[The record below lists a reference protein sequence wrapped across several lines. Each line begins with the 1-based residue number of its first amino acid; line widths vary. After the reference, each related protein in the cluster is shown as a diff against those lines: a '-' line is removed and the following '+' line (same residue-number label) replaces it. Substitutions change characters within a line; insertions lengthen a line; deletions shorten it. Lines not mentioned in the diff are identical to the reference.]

1 MKKFTKLLKEK
12 RWRWTAGGV
21 MCLAVAAII
30 FALSADFSAEA
41 DTITIGEQSFIQD
54 TDGSYLID
62 SAEKMIALSNATS
75 GTNGTFKL
83 TEDITVS
90 VSAPATG
97 IFEGT
102 FDGNGHVITINSAGI
117 SSNKAGEVSQ
127 GLLFGTVSDNGTVKN
142 VIIDFAGDI
151 SYTRTSLG
159 ELVLDETKPMTYVV
173 SNPTNSAPDLS
184 NTNEI
189 QIDGEYYKEQELLN
203 VDATA
208 KKYYKLVAGNDYF
221 GLLCGKNH
229 GTIQQVYLADTS
241 TGNVKATISRGQS
254 QTGIPTEY
262 TLTGKADVKYRYKRK
277 EETNTQN
284 ASGSVTLSGT
294 AYDGSNS
301 NVSNS
306 VDGLSLK
313 VAAPKAVNGN
323 LITYQVE
330 VTGATG
336 TEFELR
342 STVTGITFADKYKIP
357 ATGSVSTSISYTI
370 PQNTTSVAM
379 NITATE
385 VLSGTTDETQ
395 TAKTVTVSNINTNVY
410 SSVVQNDQEIIFS
423 GISGLIGT
431 LEKPNTNVVVSGNDS
446 SRFTYM
452 LTLKNNNNTAVTI
465 FKEGLVDWTL
475 NNSPISADVEI
486 PASGS
491 VELKR
496 EVPIT
501 FSGENDQFS
510 VNKSD
515 SINGTLTTVSY
526 TYEFTPDMTVIEKF
540 TENSDVTEVAVSGS
554 EKTIFNNLYAGGI
567 VGLNTGGIS
576 EVKQTVDLSGE
587 ATSDSFALGG
597 IAGSATSGSLTS
609 LYMLGKVNGESIFV
623 GNGTVSPVGSASTLQ
638 TSIPDGATEWT
649 TYNEYAQSGEMIS
662 ASTHADLKWLVKD
675 VSFSYS
681 GPYDNKIIVSLS
693 DNIKVTSKDLS
704 GISVGYTARKNL
716 QASENQA
723 YYSDQGIIELGD
735 SGFYKVLAAYATD
748 GYYHYREND
757 TSTNTVRYPYPEK
770 GPFEV
775 ISANVVRS
783 KVNPL
788 EDVVEMTI
796 SPTLANGGKIY
807 YVVNSTTTLPGT
819 GTNSSETTLNSNGIA
834 SVPFKESSEQYRMVV
849 VSNGH
854 IYPAFLSGT
863 YNINQKKE
871 LPKPNVSVFD
881 YYNAN
886 GEKKAYSSFGNS
898 GTSYIAGEEMII
910 QPYGSETYNYSF
922 RYMFS
927 HVAPV
932 NEHWVT
938 NETEEYYNNRYK
950 GNGNDTSFDA
960 MFTENALNYT
970 DSAIIPKDYDENQ
983 DVYLYVEVSKK
994 NYNSAIYCFGPISIS
1009 QKDVLKATLPSAN
1022 GYTAV
1027 NGDIMKISGAPIGTT
1042 VEYFISKT
1050 PTSSYSGTWLTYQSN
1065 TGILMNENVGNY
1077 VYARIKY
1084 DTSKYSE
1091 WFEFA
1096 CAFGGECA
1104 EPNITPNTG
1113 AATGNVETDTVI
1125 GSAVGSTTPI
1135 SLSSR
1140 TANAHIFYL
1149 LSDAKQTMN
1158 LERVDKVPEEVT
1170 KDGDYNNAKTQ
1181 RYFKVGERWYRTDN
1195 ANVERYVESIH
1206 LFNDTANVKLAYISS
1221 VAVADGYKVS
1231 NARNYVYRIKQ
1242 AQQVASPEAALET
1255 SCSPSIEKF
1264 EVANVALGSSLSFYS
1279 VTPEAELYYAIGSG
1293 TEEPTLKV
1301 PEGGIVVEGTYGENF
1316 VVRIQAKKEGML
1328 PSEVI
1333 SFVYKISDQ
1342 EMASTPTATP
1352 GTSAEMPTV
1361 ILPGNK
1367 ILLSTDT
1374 KEALIYY
1381 TLDGSSPVVTVSEEG
1396 VFSSGNEA
1404 TKLYDPTVGI
1414 DMPEEGKD
1422 YFTITAVAVKN
1433 GLAKSAEAHFT
1444 YSFPATVLAPYANF
1458 ASGKVELNEKIL
1470 LKNLTEDAVIYYS
1483 VAYGEMVP
1491 EDPTLSSSVFNEAY
1505 PFTITQKTTIKAM
1518 AVKDNVKSE
1527 IVTFT
1532 FDPMA
1537 KLSAPTAS
1545 IQSGSVVS
1553 RGTVLQLKAD
1563 TGATIYYTMDGSDPM
1578 DSTNAS
1584 VMMGDSLVLNGEA
1597 GAQITIKAYAVAPDK
1612 SKSEVVTFT
1621 YSFSQNAG
1629 GVTASIE
1636 NGSTVSN
1643 GTKVNLIS
1651 DVTDGD
1657 IYYTTDGSSPI
1668 SNGKK
1673 GTTVEIEG
1681 EPGSTFTVKAVVIVN
1696 DEPGTIAT
1704 FIYKIQ
1710 ECPDAP
1716 TASPAGGTLTVATR
1730 VTLSA
1735 GTEKIY
1741 YTTDG
1746 TEPTKSSALYSEP
1759 ILINRATVLKA
1770 IAVSEEG
1777 EISDVATF
1785 VYEAALK
1792 ASSVKSSSADGDIL
1806 EPGAQ
1811 IYLSTTTDG
1820 AKIYYSTDGTE
1831 PNMDNLDS
1839 MLVYDGDFI
1848 EINRDVTIRA
1858 VAYRKDLRLSDVQTW
1873 SYFVDR
1879 IPAVEQKE
1887 AEAEKLAE
1895 EGLKDTDASELV
1907 RENVKDT
1914 EKVTKTVRER
1924 TYKTAVI
1931 YTSDAFQGNVA
1942 LETIKEDDNPYA
1954 IKKAKG
1960 IYGDDTTV
1968 LESYKVKVKSGS
1980 SGVQPKEAVEIAFPI
1995 PKGYEDAALSVALVK
2010 DDYNLTTLET
2020 RREAKVLYVKTEK
2033 VGSYVII
2040 GPERLNEEQSQFPYL
2055 LVLEVAAGITLACG
2069 LFFCLS
2075 EKIKKIKKNK

>member
-12 RWRWTAGGV
+12 RWRWTAGGI
-21 MCLAVAAII
+21 MCLVVAAMI

-142 VIIDFAGDI
+142 VIIDFTGDI

-336 TEFELR
+336 TEFKLM
-342 STVTGITFADKYKIP
+342 STVTGITFADKYEIP
-357 ATGSVSTSISYTI
+357 ATGSLSTSISYTI

-431 LEKPNTNVVVSGNDS
+431 LKKPNTNVVVSGNDS

-465 FKEGLVDWTL
+465 SKEGLVDWTL
-475 NNSPISADVEI
+475 NNSPISAEFEI
-486 PASGS
+486 PAAGS
-491 VELKR
+491 VELKK

-501 FSGENDQFS
+501 FNEEETQFNINES
-510 VNKSD
+510 VSMK
-515 SINGTLTTVSY
+515 GTLTTLSY
-526 TYEFTPDMTVIEKF
+526 TYVFDSSMTIVEKF
-540 TENSDVTEVAVSGS
+540 VITDGATETPVSGS
-554 EKTIFNNLYAGGI
+554 EKTSINNLYAGAI
-567 VGLNTGGIS
+567 AGLNTGNIS
-576 EVKQTVDLSGE
+576 ESKQTVDMIG
-587 ATSDSFALGG
+587 ATSSDGFALGG
-597 IAGSATSGSLTS
+597 ITGSATSGTLKDI
-609 LYMLGKVNGESIFV
+609 YMLGKVNGGGVYV
-623 GNGTVSPVGSASTLQ
+623 GTGTVSPTGSANTSQ
-638 TSIPDGATEWT
+638 NSIPSGGENWT
-649 TYNEYAQSGEMIS
+649 TFDEYSLSGETIS
-662 ASTHADLKWLVKD
+662 KVTSAELEWLVKTTQ
-675 VSFSYS
+675 FSYS
-681 GPYDNKIIVSLS
+681 DPTEENIITVSLNE
-693 DNIKVTSKDLS
+693 DKKITSKELS
-704 GISVGYTARKNL
+704 GIAVGYTARKDL
-716 QASENQA
+716 SVSENQA
-723 YYSDQGIIELGD
+723 YYSNQGVIDLGA

-748 GYYHYREND
+748 GYYHYREDVSSSNLQ
-757 TSTNTVRYPYPEK
+757 YPYSGE
-770 GPFEV
+770 GPFKVE
-775 ISANVVRS
+775 SARVVRS
-783 KVNPL
+783 KVDPL
-788 EDVVEMTI
+788 EDEVELTI
-796 SPTLANGGKIY
+796 SPRTTNGGKVY
-807 YVVNSTTTLPGT
+807 YVVNNTTALPGT
-819 GTNSSETTLNSNGIA
+819 GNIPPKDLSPQGI
-834 SVPFKESSEQYRMVV
+834 VTIPFKEASEQYRMVV
-849 VSNGH
+849 VANDH

-863 YNINQKKE
+863 YTIDEKKE
-871 LPKPNVSVFD
+871 LPKPKVSVFN
-881 YYNAN
+881 YYNSN
-886 GEKKAYSSFGNS
+886 GEKNAYSTFGSS
-898 GTSYIAGEEMII
+898 GTSYIAGEELLIM
-910 QPYGSETYNYSF
+910 PYGNETTNYSF
-922 RYMFS
+922 RYLFS
-927 HVAPV
+927 EVAPV
-932 NEHWVT
+932 ERYW
-938 NETEEYYNNRYK
+938 ETAKEEEYYNNRYIGK
-950 GNGNDTSFDA
+950 ETEFDTLF
-960 MFTENALNYT
+960 EKNAIDYV
-970 DSAIIPKDYDENQ
+970 DSAIIPTEFDEDR
-983 DVYLYVEVSKK
+983 DVYLYVEISKK
-994 NYNSAIYCFGPISIS
+994 EYNSAIYCYGPIRIS
-1009 QKDVLKATLPSAN
+1009 KKDTLKASLPSAD
-1022 GYTAV
+1022 GYTAI
-1027 NGDIMKISGAPIGTT
+1027 NGDIMKINGIPQGAT
-1042 VEYFISKT
+1042 VEYFVSKT
-1050 PTSSYSGTWLTYQSN
+1050 PTSSYNGTWNTYSSN
-1065 TGILMNENVGNY
+1065 TGIVMSESYGNY

-1084 DTSKYSE
+1084 DSEKYSE

-1255 SCSPSIEKF
+1255 SCSPSTEKF

-1316 VVRIQAKKEGML
+1316 VVRIQAKKEGMF

-1433 GLAKSAEAHFT
+1433 GLAKSAEVHFT

-1458 ASGKVELNEKIL
+1458 ASGKVELNQVIL
-1470 LKNLTEDAVIYYS
+1470 LKSLTENAVIYYN
-1483 VAYGEMVP
+1483 VAYGETIP
-1491 EDPTLSSSVFNEAY
+1491 EDPTISSSVFNEAY

-1597 GAQITIKAYAVAPDK
+1597 EAQITIKAYAVAPDK

-1621 YSFSQNAG
+1621 YSFSQNSG

-1657 IYYTTDGSSPI
+1657 IYYTTDGSSPV